1 MLCTRGRRP
10 AAAARGPH
18 AVLPTRDGV
27 CQQWSPYPRAGGSSL
42 LRFTSPMVAT
52 RSSLAVLLLL
62 SPARVRSWQTLLI
75 NRPTAVDSNRT
86 IAADVSLRF
95 EDGGSFVVDKDAT
108 LTIEGSLSDAPLQQI
123 FSGAGTV
130 LLGTHVPQVFPEW
143 WGASAGPE
151 PPAARRS
158 SSRSLRISG
167 GSAWPPPPPHPELHP
182 HRFSAGTG
190 ATADRDDSLAIQ
202 AAIDSLMYGGEVRFG
217 SGRYDLG
224 STGLVVGGF
233 TTLMGNGAG
242 SSRLYFSGV
251 SGSAITLRPDTE
263 LFNMERLALRGERTQ
278 GFGIN
283 GTAHYV
289 RYFSVRDFE
298 VVGFSCGVYIEAGEH
313 IHLGFGYMSA
323 FATNSTDSKGAPGT
337 FALKLGADGSPVE
350 TNNPKGCT
358 TVTIESIYFT
368 QADILIYT
376 ISAPQVIIRP
386 IFEECRVAIQ
396 VRRNAKCG
404 QNATELCLRVPK
416 LCASVCCHNA
426 CGCVAACVRAC
437 VYACSPIRVAWSLPL
452 SWTTLAAT
460 SSQT

>member
-1 MLCTRGRRP
+1 
-10 AAAARGPH
+10 
-18 AVLPTRDGV
+18 
-27 CQQWSPYPRAGGSSL
+27 
-42 LRFTSPMVAT
+42 MVAT
-52 RSSLAVLLLL
+52 CSSFAVLLLL
-62 SPARVRSWQTLLI
+62 SPASVRSWETLLI
-75 NRPTAVDSNRT
+75 DRPSVVDSNRT

-95 EDGGSFVVDKDAT
+95 ENGGSFVVDEDVT

-130 LLGTHVPQVFPEW
+130 LLGTRIPQVFPEW
-143 WGASAGPE
+143 WGASATPE
-151 PPAARRS
+151 PPAARRT
-158 SSRSLRISG
+158 SSRSVRMSG
-167 GSAWPPPPPHPELHP
+167 GSAWPPPPRPAPYP
-182 HRFSAGTG
+182 QRRSDGIDDV
-190 ATADRDDSLAIQ
+190 ATNSDDSRAIQ
-202 AAIDSLMYGGEVRFG
+202 ASIDSLLYGGEVRFG

-224 STGLVVGGF
+224 STGLVVGSF
-233 TTLMGNGAG
+233 TTLMGTGAG
-242 SSRLYFSGV
+242 SSRLYFSGM

-263 LFNMERLALRGERTQ
+263 LFSMERLSLRGERTQ

-337 FALKLGADGSPVE
+337 YALKLGADGSPVE
-350 TNNPKGCT
+350 THNPKGCT

-396 VRRNAKCG
+396 VRRD
-404 QNATELCLRVPK
+404 ATERLAGVVSA
-416 LCASVCCHNA
+416 CA
-426 CGCVAACVRAC
+426 
-437 VYACSPIRVAWSLPL
+437 
-452 SWTTLAAT
+452 
-460 SSQT
+460 

>member
-1 MLCTRGRRP
+1 
-10 AAAARGPH
+10 
-18 AVLPTRDGV
+18 
-27 CQQWSPYPRAGGSSL
+27 
-42 LRFTSPMVAT
+42 
-52 RSSLAVLLLL
+52 VLLLL
-62 SPARVRSWQTLLI
+62 SPASVRSWQTLLI

-130 LLGTHVPQVFPEW
+130 LLGTRVPQVFPEW
-143 WGASAGPE
+143 WGASAAPE

-158 SSRSLRISG
+158 SSRALRISG

-182 HRFSAGTG
+182 HRFSAGTDV
-190 ATADRDDSLAIQ
+190 AADGDDSLAIQ

-217 SGRYDLG
+217 PGRYDLG
-224 STGLVVGGF
+224 STGLVVGSF
-233 TTLMGNGAG
+233 TTLIGTGAG
-242 SSRLYFSGV
+242 SSRLYFSGA

-278 GFGIN
+278 GFGVN

-298 VVGFSCGVYIEAGEH
+298 VVGFSCGVYVEAGEH

-323 FATNSTDSKGAPGT
+323 FATNGTESKGAPGT

-358 TVTIESIYFT
+358 TVTIESRIDLFYT
-368 QADILIYT
+368 GRYSNLYYT

-404 QNATELCLRVPK
+404 QNASCACVCLSCER
-416 LCASVCCHNA
+416 LCAVIMR
-426 CGCVAACVRAC
+426 VAVWLRACVR
-437 VYACSPIRVAWSLPL
+437 VWL
-452 SWTTLAAT
+452 
-460 SSQT
+460 